1 MSNATSRT
9 IENLTKGFKTFSR
22 PTSEMAQCLA
32 KEMILDFPV
41 TVVTEGPKRKGNKFC
56 KRHWILSFPWKIEG
70 KRDEPCEF
78 PTAELA
84 EAAADAYKSQNAQAI
99 ACRTSL
105 LMDQLRAEAIS
116 GLWRAYEAKVGKQ
129 AEAVANVTKADA
141 RRDLSR
147 M

>member
-22 PTSEMAQCLA
+22 PTDSMAESVASEML
-32 KEMILDFPV
+32 KDFPV
-41 TVVTEGPKRKGNKFC
+41 TQVTEGPKRKNNKFC

-78 PTAELA
+78 PSAEEA
-84 EAAADAYKSQNAQAI
+84 EAAAEAYKIQNAQAI
-99 ACRTSL
+99 KCRTAL
-105 LMDQLRAEAIS
+105 LMDQLKAEALS
-116 GLWRAYEAKVGKQ
+116 GLWTAYEGKVGKQ
-129 AEAVANVTKADA
+129 ADALARVTRADA
-141 RRDLSR
+141 LHDLSR